1 MIGYIVKYQVFIN
14 EEITI
19 LTIDEGAFD
28 YVDSQAF
35 MLFTGLLR
43 QQVVYQ

>member
-1 MIGYIVKYQVFIN
+1 MNGYIVKYQEYIN

-19 LTIDEGAFD
+19 LTIDEGSFD

-35 MLFTGLLR
+35 MLSAGLLR
-43 QQVVYQ
+43 QQVAYR